1 MPERSPQ
8 LACSVGATLGEGPWW
23 SVAEQKLWFVDI
35 KQKFL
40 HRFDPATGKRD
51 SWQAPAQPGWILPT
65 ADGGLMTG
73 LQTGLH
79 RFDAQNGT
87 FATVV
92 SAEPD
97 SQGNRL
103 NDAAVD
109 HRGRLWFGSM
119 DDRERAPTGRV
130 YVFDRGDVSAAPI
143 DPAIITNG
151 PAISPDGDT
160 LYHVDTMG
168 GRIVAYDI
176 ESDGSLGA
184 HRLFAAIKPKDG
196 YFDGPVTDAEGC
208 LWIGLYAGWG
218 ARRYAPSG
226 ELLEF
231 VRLPV
236 ANVTKLALGGPQLR
250 TAYATTA
257 TKGLSAADR
266 AEQPTAGDLFA
277 FDVDVPGLPVPAI
290 AL

>member
-8 LACSVGATLGEGPWW
+8 LACRIGATLGEGPWW
-23 SVAEQKLWFVDI
+23 SSAGQELWFVDI
-35 KQKFL
+35 KREFL
-40 HRFDPATGKRD
+40 HRFDPATGELD

-65 ADGGLMTG
+65 VDGGLMTG

-79 RFDAQNGT
+79 RFDVQNGT

-97 SQGNRL
+97 APDNRL
-103 NDAAVD
+103 NDACVD

-119 DDRERAPTGRV
+119 DDREQAPTGRV
-130 YVFDRGDVSAAPI
+130 YVFDRGDLSEAPI
-143 DPAIITNG
+143 DPVVITNG
-151 PAISPDGDT
+151 PAISPDGNT

-168 GRIVAYDI
+168 GRIIAYDI
-176 ESDGSLGA
+176 EADGNLGA
-184 HRLFAAIKPKDG
+184 HRLFAAIEPKDG

-208 LWIGLYAGWG
+208 LWVGLFGGWG

-257 TKGLSAADR
+257 SKGLSEAAR
-266 AEQPTAGDLFA
+266 GEQPYAGDLFA
-277 FDVDVPGLPVPAI
+277 FEVDVPGLPVTAI

>member
-1 MPERSPQ
+1 MPATSPR
-8 LACSVGATLGEGPWW
+8 LACKVGATLGEGPFW
-23 SVAEQKLWFVDI
+23 SCAEQKLWFVDI
-35 KQKFL
+35 KQKYL
-40 HRFDPATGKRD
+40 HRFDPATGRHE
-51 SWQAPAQPGWILPT
+51 SWQAPAQPGWILP
-65 ADGGLMTG
+65 ASDGGLMTG

-79 RFDAQNGT
+79 RFDAQAGT
-87 FATVV
+87 FTAVL

-97 SQGNRL
+97 ARDNRL
-103 NDAAVD
+103 NDACVD

-119 DDRERAPTGRV
+119 DDREQAPTGRV
-130 YVFDRGDVSAAPI
+130 YAFDRGDVSAAPI
-143 DPAIITNG
+143 DPVVITNG
-151 PAISPDGDT
+151 PAISPEGDT

-176 ESDGSLGA
+176 EPDGQLGA
-184 HRLFAAIKPKDG
+184 HRLFAAIEASDG

-208 LWIGLYAGWG
+208 LWIGLFGGWG

-257 TKGLSAADR
+257 TKGLSASAR
-266 AEQPTAGDLFA
+266 GEQPHAGDLFA
-277 FDVDVPGLPVPAI
+277 FEVDVPGLPVPAI

>member
-1 MPERSPQ
+1 
-8 LACSVGATLGEGPWW
+8 
-23 SVAEQKLWFVDI
+23 
-35 KQKFL
+35 
-40 HRFDPATGKRD
+40 
-51 SWQAPAQPGWILPT
+51 
-65 ADGGLMTG
+65 MTG

-79 RFDAQNGT
+79 RFDVQNGT

-97 SQGNRL
+97 AQDNRL
-103 NDAAVD
+103 NDACVD

-119 DDRERAPTGRV
+119 DDREQAPTGRV
-130 YVFDRGDVSAAPI
+130 YVFDRGDLSAAPI
-143 DPAIITNG
+143 DPVIITNG

-160 LYHVDTMG
+160 LYHVDTLG
-168 GRIVAYDI
+168 GRIIAYDI
-176 ESDGSLGA
+176 ESDGNLGA
-184 HRLFAAIKPKDG
+184 HRLFATIEPKDG

-208 LWIGLYAGWG
+208 LWIGLFGGWG

-257 TKGLSAADR
+257 SKGLSDAAR
-266 AEQPTAGDLFA
+266 GEQPYAGDLFA
-277 FDVDVPGLPVPAI
+277 FEVDVPGLPVPAI

>member
-1 MPERSPQ
+1 
-8 LACSVGATLGEGPWW
+8 
-23 SVAEQKLWFVDI
+23 
-35 KQKFL
+35 
-40 HRFDPATGKRD
+40 
-51 SWQAPAQPGWILPT
+51 
-65 ADGGLMTG
+65 MTG

-79 RFDAQNGT
+79 RFDSKTGD

-143 DPAIITNG
+143 DPVIITNG

-184 HRLFAAIKPKDG
+184 HRLFAAIEPEDG
-196 YFDGPVTDAEGC
+196 YFDGLKSPTRRVACGSRALRRLGC
-208 LWIGLYAGWG
+208 TPLCAL
-218 ARRYAPSG
+218 G

-236 ANVTKLALGGPQLR
+236 ANVRSWRLAARSCDRVQQRRPRDCRPQIVP
-250 TAYATTA
+250 
-257 TKGLSAADR
+257 SS
-266 AEQPTAGDLFA
+266 PAGDPFA
-277 FDVDVPGLPVPAI
+277 IRA
-290 AL
+290 